1 MRFMGLWVYEVYEVE
16 ENVSQRK
23 ATARRHER
31 QNRRRGRIARWFVG
45 NLAYVFLGGA
55 IVLFAVAA
63 IAAAQRIP
71 GGTAEGA
78 NDAASAAA
86 TANAGTGWI
95 PLTAQSPRAIIE
107 AARKSSL
114 FHVNRTNGGDYL
126 RDLSRLE
133 TPVYVRALHV
143 AGSVTLPD
151 YYVIPI
157 DDASGRMVGAAELA
171 LNPAHTAVQ
180 LTAIITYKT
189 PRPHGQLTLATRA
202 AAVTDVARQRHTTL
216 RHNAQPELVYVPI
229 DATALQT
236 GAITWNGG
244 GEYPADPVWVIP
256 GADGADHIVG
266 TDGHVYAPG
275 DLPVMKQP

>member
-1 MRFMGLWVYEVYEVE
+1 MRHGGI
-16 ENVSQRK
+16 VSQKK
-23 ATARRHER
+23 ATTRRHARRT
-31 QNRRRGRIARWFVG
+31 QRRGRIARWLVG

-55 IVLFAVAA
+55 VVLFAVVAV
-63 IAAAQRIP
+63 AAAQRIP
-71 GGTAEGA
+71 GGVAQGT
-78 NDAASAAA
+78 DSASAAA

-95 PLTAQSPRAIIE
+95 SLTSQSPRAIVE

-114 FHVNRTNGGDYL
+114 FHVNRSQGGDYL

-143 AGSVTLPD
+143 TGSVILPD
-151 YYVIPI
+151 YYIIPI

-189 PRPHGQLTLATRA
+189 PRPHGQLALTQRS
-202 AAVTDVARQRHTTL
+202 AAVTDLVRQVHTSL
-216 RHNAQPELVYVPI
+216 RPGAQPEMVYIPI

-244 GEYPADPVWVIP
+244 GQYPADPVWMLP
-256 GADGADHIVG
+256 GADGKDHVVG
-266 TDGHVYAPG
+266 TDNHVYAAS

>member
-1 MRFMGLWVYEVYEVE
+1 M
-16 ENVSQRK
+16 SQKK

-31 QNRRRGRIARWFVG
+31 RTQRRGRIARWLVG

-55 IVLFAVAA
+55 IVLFAVVAV
-63 IAAAQRIP
+63 AAAQRIP
-71 GGTAEGA
+71 GGVAQGA
-78 NDAASAAA
+78 DNASAAA

-95 PLTAQSPRAIIE
+95 PLTAQSPRAIVE

-114 FHVNRTNGGDYL
+114 FHVNRSQGGDYL

-143 AGSVTLPD
+143 AGAVTLPD
-151 YYVIPI
+151 YYIIPI
-157 DDASGRMVGAAELA
+157 DDASGRIVGAAELA

-189 PRPHGQLTLATRA
+189 PRPHGQPALVQRP
-202 AAVTDVARQRHTTL
+202 AAVTDISQQRHTTL
-216 RHNAQPELVYVPI
+216 RRNTQPELVYIPI

-244 GEYPADPVWVIP
+244 GQYPADPVWVVP
-256 GADGADHIVG
+256 GADGQDHVVG
-266 TDGHVYAPG
+266 TDNHVYATS